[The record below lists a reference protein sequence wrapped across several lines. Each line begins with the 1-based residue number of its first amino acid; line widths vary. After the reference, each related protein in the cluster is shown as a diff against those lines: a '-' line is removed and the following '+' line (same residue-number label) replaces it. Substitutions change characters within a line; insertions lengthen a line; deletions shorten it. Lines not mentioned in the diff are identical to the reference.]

1 MHTFQIELW
10 GSGSML
16 LLRSEKTDSVEF
28 AVAGATTL
36 WLRQG
41 NSWTVKIVRD
51 DGKVFH
57 SYEWELDKMDPDGR
71 RSNALL

>member
-10 GSGSML
+10 DGGSIV
-16 LLRSEKTDSVEF
+16 LRSEKTDSVEY

-36 WLRQG
+36 WFRQA
-41 NSWTVKIVRD
+41 NTWTVKIVRD